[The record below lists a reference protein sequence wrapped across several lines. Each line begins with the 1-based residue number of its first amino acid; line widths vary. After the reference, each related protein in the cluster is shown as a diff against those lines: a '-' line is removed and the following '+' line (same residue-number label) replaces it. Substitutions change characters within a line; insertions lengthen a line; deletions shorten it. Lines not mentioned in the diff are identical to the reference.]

1 MTNKV
6 IIDGVDVSE
15 CEYYRDGFCYPGTG
29 VCYKCDTICSYACRH
44 YKEQLQRKEQE
55 CEELNEDIQG
65 LKTNLLEKENC
76 SARYYQIVTHRE
88 QNELYKKFDYQRTQ
102 KEKFKQA
109 LEKIEEYLRERD
121 KNIDVTAQI
130 TAMELNI
137 HHISFLEDKLLKILN
152 VIIEVKKQCT

>member
-1 MTNKV
+1 MTDKEI
-6 IIDGVDVSE
+6 IIDGVNVVE
-15 CEYYRDGFCYPGTG
+15 CRFRCYIDRCMAHSCTTKPCKENKNCYY
-29 VCYKCDTICSYACRH
+29 K
-44 YKEQLQRKEQE
+44 QLQRKEQE

-109 LEKIEEYLRERD
+109 LEKIEETLTSCESCDVYNTPSMLD
-121 KNIDVTAQI
+121 KCVGCLPQRVEEAV
-130 TAMELNI
+130 
-137 HHISFLEDKLLKILN
+137 KLIN
-152 VIIEVKKQCT
+152 EVKNE

>member
-1 MTNKV
+1 MMRCYIDRCMAHSCTTKPCKENKN
-6 IIDGVDVSE
+6 
-15 CEYYRDGFCYPGTG
+15 CYY
-29 VCYKCDTICSYACRH
+29 K
-44 YKEQLQRKEQE
+44 QLQRKEQE

-109 LEKIEEYLRERD
+109 LEKIEEYIKREHWTLMNYIR
-121 KNIDVTAQI
+121 
-130 TAMELNI
+130 
-137 HHISFLEDKLLKILN
+137 EDILD
-152 VIIEVKKQCT
+152 IINEVKDD